1 MNILEYALDV
11 NKTKEEILELC
22 KRLDISASNDDDI
35 LSDDDITLLDNEI
48 QQMEDYIVKEED
60 TSVDEVEDDYDYELD
75 EKVEKLISDEKIDVD
90 NHKKKEK
97 VKTKVD
103 MKESNNNFKSMR
115 KEMYKH
121 REKLQSNESK
131 DENVIVYKAN
141 MTVSDLA
148 SELGVNPLDLIK
160 KQLKESDAIAS
171 LPDSIKLPMINEVQA
186 KIKEEEE
193 KAKIKKQEA
202 EELKEQ
208 MKALQEKLKMIEE

>member
-103 MKESNNNFKSMR
+103 LLRCMMS
-115 KEMYKH
+115 Y
-121 REKLQSNESK
+121 L
-131 DENVIVYKAN
+131 
-141 MTVSDLA
+141 
-148 SELGVNPLDLIK
+148 
-160 KQLKESDAIAS
+160 
-171 LPDSIKLPMINEVQA
+171 
-186 KIKEEEE
+186 
-193 KAKIKKQEA
+193 
-202 EELKEQ
+202 
-208 MKALQEKLKMIEE
+208 

>member
-60 TSVDEVEDDYDYELD
+60 TSVDEVEDYYDYELD

-160 KQLKESDAIAS
+160 KLMKYTSKLRYLEMQKHIITSIPSPKAFIGCDNAVIGESGREKVILK
-171 LPDSIKLPMINEVQA
+171 NG
-186 KIKEEEE
+186 KIVN
-193 KAKIKKQEA
+193 
-202 EELKEQ
+202 L
-208 MKALQEKLKMIEE
+208 